1 MRSKKEIPVEEK
13 SYSALFF
20 ILSALLGFVTL
31 WGFWNEAI
39 TRRPWKAIQQRFY
52 QYEYEKTKIALEG
65 AQKELPEIET
75 PEPLDA
81 KRLSKLEQN
90 INDATIKLDEA
101 LQERKFLQSEA
112 DAINYKYQF
121 ALHHSKAIHE
131 KGDKSDPEVDKWKSR
146 LDEFDRQIEGKLTQD
161 VVAAERTLADAYLE
175 SASFYEAGGHI
186 EDALSQFLLV
196 QKYDPASETLP
207 AKIKDLR
214 LQVESIRAD
223 RTAKAEVDKL
233 EEKLS
238 SLSPLKRSFLGS
250 LLESPFHKTR
260 SLVQYYL
267 EDFEYTADRC
277 ATCHFS
283 VDRSGYDR
291 FAAESFEVEGGEDGQ
306 TPSKQLM
313 HPLVKVGSE
322 SVLIDDEEAESDQ
335 YVLNENGLLTFVDPD
350 IADFGAEV
358 EIEYE
363 TGYDAVLR
371 THPYRDVLLGNHP
384 VERFGCTPCHGG
396 QGQALT
402 AQSAHALTHA
412 EFWLEPVLGLDEHTS
427 ELSGQLSR
435 ERKKGKRADQHRIA
449 DLEKE
454 LEEKR
459 SELRGY
465 LYTNCRRC
473 HSEVMMLDYPSPPP
487 ETADARDYAP
497 DLSKGM
503 ALFEDLG
510 CQGCHAVDGYPALE
524 KLANVGPSLAKIGS
538 KVNGTEWLV
547 GWLKDPPSY
556 LPDTKMPVFFP
567 TEDMS
572 KLVYLKNG
580 MKREGTVRSEAGA
593 IIVRTDD
600 GTEYPYREDE
610 VDRIVDIVKSIAA
623 YLEQQTDAAIDGI
636 EPNYSTSPKAIAAG
650 EETVKSVGC
659 IACHAV
665 DGLGSDFAPNLDDV
679 GNKLTPNFLRQ
690 WVDNPKSYD
699 PDTVMPDMRL
709 SDTEVDNVVAYL
721 MSLKSPESPAVKVA
735 ADSYGNIVEEIDSE
749 EGETL
754 VRLYGCFG
762 CHTIPGFEDEPKVG
776 AELSAFGSKTVDEFD
791 FGDSVGIEHSW
802 HGWTIGKLTD
812 PRRYQT
818 RRIIQRMPVFP
829 IGQEDAYALAVL
841 LKSFQAKKY
850 PLSYIHQPSD
860 TLRSVDAGRR
870 LVKKYNCQGCHEI
883 EAKGGEY
890 VEFIDSQRDDLDL
903 NQAKQ
908 FAPPTLRAE
917 GAKVHP
923 DWLFSFLKEPT
934 LIRYGLD
941 VRMPTFGFSDE
952 ETTALV
958 QYFSALSDEP
968 FPYETIPLPPTAQAD
983 LRVGKQIFDALQCI
997 SCHPEQGEVI
1007 PAGSDKTGRPDLS
1020 LAKGRLKEDWL
1031 IDWMKD
1037 PAFFQPGT
1045 AMPQAWPKI
1054 GGVYQPVDG
1063 FAIQDAEEQIRLVRD
1078 YLLSLSK

>member
-1 MRSKKEIPVEEK
+1 MRRKKEFPVEEK
-13 SYSALFF
+13 SYAALFF

-65 AQKELPEIET
+65 AKQDLPEIET
-75 PEPLDA
+75 SKPLDS
-81 KRLSKLEQN
+81 KRLNKLEQN
-90 INDATIKLDEA
+90 ISDATINLDEA

-112 DAINYKYQF
+112 DAINYKYQI
-121 ALHHSKAIHE
+121 ALHHAKAKHE
-131 KGDKSDPEVDKWKSR
+131 TGDKSDPEVDKWKKR

-161 VVAAERTLADAYLE
+161 MVAAEQALADAYRD
-175 SASFYEAGGHI
+175 SASFYEASGHM
-186 EDALSQFLLV
+186 EEALSQLLLV
-196 QKYDPASETLP
+196 QKYDPRSESLP
-207 AKIKDLR
+207 PQINDLR
-214 LQVESIRAD
+214 IQVDALRKD
-223 RTAKAEVDKL
+223 RIAEAEFEKI
-233 EEKLS
+233 EEKLF
-238 SLSPLKRSFLGS
+238 SLSPLKRSFWGS

-260 SLVQYYL
+260 ALVQYYL

-277 ATCHFS
+277 ATCHFA
-283 VDRSGYDR
+283 VDRSGYDHL
-291 FAAESFEVEGGEDGQ
+291 ATETFEVEGGDEGQ
-306 TPSKQLM
+306 KPSKQLM

-322 SVLIDDEEAESDQ
+322 KVLIDDEEAESDQ
-335 YVLNENGLLTFVDPD
+335 YILSENGLITFEDPD
-350 IADFGAEV
+350 IVDFGAEV

-371 THPYRDVLLGNHP
+371 THPHRDVLLGNHP

-402 AQSAHALTHA
+402 AQSAHALTHE
-412 EFWLEPVLGLDEHTS
+412 EFWLTPVLGLDEHTS
-427 ELSGQLSR
+427 ELSERLSR
-435 ERKKGKRADQHRIA
+435 ERKKGKRADEHKIA
-449 DLEKE
+449 GLEKE

-459 SELRGY
+459 SNLHGY

-473 HSEVMMLDYPSPPP
+473 HNEVMMLDFPSPPP
-487 ETADARDYAP
+487 ETGETRDYAP
-497 DLSKGM
+497 NLSKGM

-510 CQGCHAVDGYPALE
+510 CHGCHSVEGYPALD
-524 KLANVGPSLAKIGS
+524 KLAKVGPSLAKVGS
-538 KVNGTEWLV
+538 KVNGIEWLV
-547 GWLKDPPSY
+547 DWLKQPRSY

-567 TEDMS
+567 TEEMT

-580 MKREGTVRSEAGA
+580 VKREGVVRSEEGM

-600 GTEYPYREDE
+600 GTEYSHREDE
-610 VDRIVDIVKSIAA
+610 VNKVVDVVKSIAA
-623 YLEQQTDAAIDGI
+623 FLEQQTDSLIDEI
-636 EPNYSTSPKAIAAG
+636 EPSYSPSPEAVAAG
-650 EETVKSVGC
+650 EATVKSVGC
-659 IACHAV
+659 LACHAV
-665 DGLGSDFAPNLDDV
+665 DGLGSDFAPKLDDV
-679 GNKLTPNFLRQ
+679 GSKVTPNFLRQ
-690 WVDNPKSYD
+690 WVDDPKSYD
-699 PDTVMPDMRL
+699 ADTVMPDLRL

-721 MSLKSPESPAVKVA
+721 MALKSATVPSSKITTA
-735 ADSYGNIVEEIDSE
+735 SYGNLVEEIDSE
-749 EGETL
+749 EGEKL
-754 VRLYGCFG
+754 VRLYGCLG
-762 CHTIPGFEDEPKVG
+762 CHNIPGFENEPKVG

-791 FGDSVGIEHSW
+791 FGDTIGIEHSW
-802 HGWTIGKLTD
+802 HGWTLGKLTQ

-829 IGQEDAYALAVL
+829 IDEEDARALAVL
-841 LKSFQAKKY
+841 LKSFQAQKY
-850 PLSYIHQPSD
+850 PLSYIHQPSERIRWVD
-860 TLRSVDAGRR
+860 TGRR
-870 LVKKYNCQGCHEI
+870 LVKEYNCKGCHEI
-883 EAKGGEY
+883 EAKGGEF
-890 VEFIDSQRDDLDL
+890 VEVIADRREDLDL

-923 DWLFSFLKEPT
+923 DWLFSFLKNPT
-934 LIRYGLD
+934 PIRYGLD

-952 ETTALV
+952 DTTALV

-968 FPYETIPLPPTAQAD
+968 FPYETITLTPMTQAN
-983 LRVGKQIFDALQCI
+983 LKVGEQIFDSLQCI

-1037 PAFFQPGT
+1037 PASFQPGT

-1054 GGVYQPVDG
+1054 GGVHQPVDG
-1063 FAIQDAEEQIRLVRD
+1063 FAINDAEQQIRLVRD
-1078 YLLSLSK
+1078 YLLSLGE